1 MTLLNR
7 FLAISILA
15 TVLIGVAGCQKQA
28 STLPEGYGVY
38 KGKWIVVNYWAE
50 WCRPCL
56 REIPELNK
64 LAKDYADQVVVLA
77 VNFDEIT
84 GEELVVLH
92 QKMGIEYPAAPVDP
106 KHFYQFKTPT
116 ALPTT
121 LLIKPDGTMQGL
133 ELGEQTEHELL
144 ALMGLGS

>member
-1 MTLLNR
+1 MTLFNR
-7 FLAISILA
+7 FISISLLA
-15 TVLIGVAGCQKQA
+15 AVLVGLVACQKQESSLPA
-28 STLPEGYGVY
+28 SYDTY

-64 LAKDYADQVVVLA
+64 LAKEYADQVAVLA
-77 VNFDEIT
+77 VNFDEVT
-84 GEELVVLH
+84 GEELIALH
-92 QKMGIEYPAAPVDP
+92 EKMGIEYPAAPVDP

-121 LLIKPDGTMQGL
+121 LLIKPDGTMLGL